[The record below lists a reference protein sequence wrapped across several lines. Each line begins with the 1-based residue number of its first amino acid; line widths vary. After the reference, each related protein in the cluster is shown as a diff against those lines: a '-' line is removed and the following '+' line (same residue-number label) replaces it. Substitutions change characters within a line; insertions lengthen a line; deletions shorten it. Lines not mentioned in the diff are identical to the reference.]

1 VSDAQPWHSGQHH
14 GNSIGVWSHSGGAG
28 DTAMGA
34 WSAALTLA
42 LWWERRDRRDGRWWV
57 GGAWLSLPATLV
69 DHLLPGIP
77 RCACA
82 PQRPGCGMATK
93 AARTVSVPGVATP
106 HAVGV
111 LARLVPPL
119 LRGFGLASTSW
130 EPTVRGGCTWPRLGN
145 GWAHGLPR
153 RRVSSGLQTLIVTLA
168 TPPAHGRG
176 GEI

>member
-1 VSDAQPWHSGQHH
+1 
-14 GNSIGVWSHSGGAG
+14 
-28 DTAMGA
+28 M
-34 WSAALTLA
+34 
-42 LWWERRDRRDGRWWV
+42 

-69 DHLLPGIP
+69 DHLPPGVP
-77 RCACA
+77 RCTFA

-93 AARTVSVPGVATP
+93 AARTVSVPVGATP

-111 LARLVPPL
+111 LARLAPPL

-176 GEI
+176 GEIETASVGAQHEPREGLVITLARAIIASPHYHEESSALWSSAPISSFATFCP